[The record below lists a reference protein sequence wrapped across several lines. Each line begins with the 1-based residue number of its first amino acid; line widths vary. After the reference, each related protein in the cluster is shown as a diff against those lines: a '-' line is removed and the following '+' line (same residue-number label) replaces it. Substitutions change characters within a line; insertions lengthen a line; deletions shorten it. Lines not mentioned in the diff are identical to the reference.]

1 MDSVVVCAAVFVG
14 LGFLT
19 FVSGKDAST
28 QTTERLTMLE
38 ELKNMEVI
46 DYIRA
51 GALCIGLVAP
61 LIHGK
66 KTWLMAL
73 ILGTAAG
80 SLGDFFFPQQV
91 LSHIVSISLQGCIGK
106 TLNFI
111 VLHH

>member
-61 LIHGK
+61 LIRGK
-66 KTWLMAL
+66 KNLAD
-73 ILGTAAG
+73 G
-80 SLGDFFFPQQV
+80 SHPWG
-91 LSHIVSISLQGCIGK
+91 SSWISPLC
-106 TLNFI
+106 F
-111 VLHH
+111 